1 MNLPPKN
8 NFAKVAL
15 ITFGATFFYWA
26 FGAYLIHLLPYQHG
40 FQPASEVY
48 ARSVLFFVGLV
59 ALSHLYTMIA
69 FIRAKWNKKEMHPI
83 IAIGPA
89 ISLTLMI
96 IWNIKPYIP
105 TFLPSGSYLRPFNS
119 ELWIADDSTIAREG
133 ITVRQKMLGDVVDNI
148 LPGKSRNEI
157 LRLLGLSSDDSLQ
170 PTLRFYL
177 GPARGV
183 FFREVEWLKVYL
195 DHSGHF
201 TNYEVFR
208 ED

>member
-15 ITFGATFFYWA
+15 ITFGATLFYWS
-26 FGAYLIHLLPYQHG
+26 FGVYLIHLLPYQHG

-48 ARSVLFFVGLV
+48 AKSGLFFFGLV
-59 ALSHLYTMIA
+59 ALSNLYTVIA
-69 FIRAKWNKKEMHPI
+69 FIRAKWSRKEMHPI

-105 TFLPSGSYLRPFNS
+105 SFLPTGSHLQSFNS

-133 ITVRQKMLGDVVDNI
+133 ITVRQKMLGDVTENI
-148 LPGKSRNEI
+148 LPGKSRNKI
-157 LRLLGLSSDDSLQ
+157 IRLLGLSSDDSLQ

-177 GPARGV
+177 GPARGA
-183 FFREVEWLKVYL
+183 FFGEVEWLNVYL

-201 TNYEVFR
+201 KNYEVFR